1 MSTNVFESENIFA
14 NCTVFNTSPSQY
26 IEESQE
32 GAADPNKINC
42 AKTKLCKIFTTNII

>member
-32 GAADPNKINC
+32 GAADPSKINRT
-42 AKTKLCKIFTTNII
+42 KTNPYRIFITNIV